1 MAYRFSLT
9 PRLVTLGLVSL
20 VALLVLMFLLGMQ
33 IGQRLA
39 PVRAPAAQAQPA
51 QTAQAQTAQAQAQ
64 AHLDRMTQGAA
75 AAVAPP
81 GTPLGA
87 TLVAPSIASLANP
100 AVSGVTAPALLPP
113 SAQPREVP

>member
-51 QTAQAQTAQAQAQ
+51 QTAQDQTAQAQ

-100 AVSGVTAPALLPP
+100 AVSGVTAPALLSPL
-113 SAQPREVP
+113 AQPREVP